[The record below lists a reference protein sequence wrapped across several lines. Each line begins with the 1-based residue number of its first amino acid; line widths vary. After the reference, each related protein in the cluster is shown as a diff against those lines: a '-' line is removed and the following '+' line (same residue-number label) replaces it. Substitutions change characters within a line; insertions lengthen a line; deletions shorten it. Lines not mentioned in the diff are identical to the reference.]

1 MFSLCGKH
9 EHVFIYFRTAG
20 SQGVT
25 KMLSEV
31 KTNVLITPNFNY
43 IEDVEVELPVGFH
56 SKSILISELVV
67 LSFIPH
73 TKCMLTSLFFNQSL
87 RRLTEAG
94 TYKHYVYYK

>member
-1 MFSLCGKH
+1 ML
-9 EHVFIYFRTAG
+9 IYFRTAG

-31 KTNVLITPNFNY
+31 KTDVLSTPTFNFV
-43 IEDVEVELPVGFH
+43 EGVEVESPVSFH

-94 TYKHYVYYK
+94 TYKHHVYYK